1 MATLRGKDA
10 MKGVELLVVKYPNA
24 ETKDGKRVFL
34 DAMVRP
40 VEGLAPQRVP
50 HLASKKKA
58 LDGRTVYDHQV
69 PYSASQLDAMV
80 AAAGDNVIQM
90 PDRNGKPGPQVIA
103 VKADLMSASGK
114 QSGLVLNTKT
124 LKPSELG
131 PITENTLPEL
141 FAHTKAVAEAE
152 KARKAAEKDAQAEVS
167 AEAAAPEVE
176 AAEIEDS
183 EPEF

>member
-1 MATLRGKDA
+1 MATLRGKGS

-40 VEGLAPQRVP
+40 VEGVAPQRVP
-50 HLASKKKA
+50 HLASKKKE

-69 PYSASQLDAMV
+69 GYSTSQLDAII

-103 VKADLMSASGK
+103 VKADVMTASGK
-114 QSGLVLNTKT
+114 QTGLVLNTKT
-124 LKPSELG
+124 LEPSEL
-131 PITENTLPEL
+131 PKITENTLPEL
-141 FAHTKAVAEAE
+141 FATTKAVAEAE

>member
-34 DAMVRP
+34 DVMVRP

-80 AAAGDNVIQM
+80 AAAGDNAIQM

-103 VKADLMSASGK
+103 VRADLMSASGK
-114 QSGLVLNTKT
+114 QSGLV
-124 LKPSELG
+124 

-141 FAHTKAVAEAE
+141 FAHTNAVAEAE